1 MWKGNFYSFFD
12 LYPLYLKSFL
22 ASNWLTIST
31 CWMTKKAVGSQ
42 IGGKL
47 NWNDDLW
54 ISTCIV
60 VQLLCCVQLFATPGL
75 QHIRFTCPLLSPG
88 VCSNSYQLS
97 RWYILTISSSAAP
110 FSFCPQSSAA
120 AVCFPV
126 SWLFASGG
134 QSIGAYISASSLPMN
149 VQGWFPLGLTVLIP
163 CYPSDPQESFP
174 TPQFKSINSLA
185 LSLLWGPTLTSIH
198 DYWKKP

>member
-60 VQLLCCVQLFATPGL
+60 VVQLLCCVQLFATPGL
-75 QHIRFTCPLLSPG
+75 QHIRFPCPLLSPG
-88 VCSNSYQLS
+88 VCSNSHPLS

-134 QSIGAYISASSLPMN
+134 QSIGAYISASILPMN
-149 VQGWFPLGLTVLIP
+149 VQGWFPLGLTVLI
-163 CYPSDPQESFP
+163 
-174 TPQFKSINSLA
+174 
-185 LSLLWGPTLTSIH
+185 SLLSKWPSRVFSNTTIQKHQFFGTQSSLGPKSSIH